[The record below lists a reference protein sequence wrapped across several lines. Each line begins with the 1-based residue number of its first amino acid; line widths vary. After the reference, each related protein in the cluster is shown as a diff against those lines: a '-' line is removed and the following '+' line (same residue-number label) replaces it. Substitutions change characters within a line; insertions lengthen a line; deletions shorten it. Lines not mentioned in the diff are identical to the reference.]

1 MLATTTFAWAT
12 RFYAMVARHGYQ
24 TKILKSYSGSG
35 RQGIQKYARTK
46 FKNKSVPGNLQK
58 NTLKN
63 HGIFVTTE
71 KWEPCRMINSV

>member
-12 RFYAMVARHGYQ
+12 RFYAVVARHGYQ
-24 TKILKSYSGSG
+24 TKILKSYTGSG
-35 RQGIQKYARTK
+35 RQGIQKYARTT
-46 FKNKSVPGNLQK
+46 FKNKSVPGNLQ
-58 NTLKN
+58 KN